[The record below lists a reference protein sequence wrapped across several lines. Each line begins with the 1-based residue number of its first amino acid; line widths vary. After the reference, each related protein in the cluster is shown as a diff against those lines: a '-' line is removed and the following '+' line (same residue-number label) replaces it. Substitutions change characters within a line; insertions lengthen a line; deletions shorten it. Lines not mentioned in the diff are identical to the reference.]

1 VDLYRD
7 ESPDIAVR
15 KPTQCGITTWLI
27 VDAFRFAIEGLRY
40 FYVLPTI
47 DLRNSVVADRV
58 DRAIA
63 DCPEYQERITETD
76 GMEGIDPIDNR
87 GLKTWGAT
95 GTILFVGSNSRKS
108 FLSYPADVI
117 AIDERNEC
125 NEDNLALAP
134 DRLMES
140 NYKYSRE
147 VGVPTYPDR
156 GIDATFS
163 QSDRKRWT
171 FRCGSCRTH
180 QELSFF
186 DNIVRQTADEE
197 WELLDTKWEKRS
209 PEDAK
214 VFCRKCGGILNRLGK
229 AEWIP
234 EDQQA
239 DISGYTLSR
248 LINPQSTIGKI
259 WLTYLEALKNE
270 SKLQRFHNSILGLP
284 YSAKGR
290 QLTQAILDLCVKAGG
305 NYGLKSTGKNT
316 FMGVDVGKVNY
327 VVIEE
332 LKRGGIRKPIW
343 IGTVRSLTELDDKVK
358 QFKVGTAVVDA
369 RPETSEARRFVN
381 RMKGKC
387 KVWLCEYSKD
397 VLLEEPVV
405 KEEERIIQVDR
416 TQAIDSTVSGFLG
429 QEILLPGNAST
440 LDGGEL
446 YRQLQAPVRIMD
458 PTGKRYV
465 WDEGTKQDHYFHGFV
480 YADLAIRIK
489 GRLPTPRV
497 RLI

>member
-1 VDLYRD
+1 
-7 ESPDIAVR
+7 
-15 KPTQCGITTWLI
+15 
-27 VDAFRFAIEGLRY
+27 
-40 FYVLPTI
+40 
-47 DLRNSVVADRV
+47 
-58 DRAIA
+58 
-63 DCPEYQERITETD
+63 
-76 GMEGIDPIDNR
+76 MEGSDPIDNR
-87 GLKTWGAT
+87 GLKTWGAN
-95 GTILFVGSNSRKS
+95 GTIVFVGSNSRKS